1 MPSALAWITSRP
13 RVVLSAF
20 ALFYAV
26 LGLSV
31 LAPEAVYSGDIG
43 VKYVQARALG
53 LHRFASMDIPYPG
66 TFLDPDGEFLP
77 MRPPFIMFTA
87 GTTQAIFSPLS
98 AVFQAVV
105 VGLAGIRGLIMLS
118 IVGAVGTLWAASVLI
133 PAGGRAALLVALG
146 IGSPLWFYGV
156 SGWEHAPAVALGTAA
171 FALAV
176 RARDV
181 RAAATAGAL
190 LGAAAVLRDEVLLL
204 LPGVLLA
211 LWWQTR
217 TVRTIAAAVG
227 AMLVPLVC
235 AAAVEVLWFQ
245 RPAAAHLRHAVH
257 LVQRAAH
264 LTDAANPDVP
274 VLVPLT
280 MRDRYETV
288 VQYWLV
294 GYGNDSL
301 IALGGTGLVLALALQ
316 RLGKSSLA
324 LLLWL
329 AGIVA
334 LAAADL
340 QDVVMAPKWV
350 AGLLRGSPYLVFA
363 LLPLPVKSA
372 TSGWLRRAILIAAAA
387 YLVIALAGVD
397 TTGGK
402 SLGPRLLLPLVPLLA
417 ASALLAIQAISRSN
431 DSGQIRWDRGR
442 RTGLYR
448 DCDSCVWFNPGVC
461 RAQSHGRERPARRG
475 RFG

>member
-1 MPSALAWITSRP
+1 MPSALAWMTSRP

-26 LGLSV
+26 LGLWV

-53 LHRFASMDIPYPG
+53 LHRFTSMDIPYPG

-77 MRPPFIMFTA
+77 MRPPFVMFTA

-98 AVFQAVV
+98 AVFQAVA

-118 IVGAVGTLWAASVLI
+118 IVGAVVTLGAASVLV

-146 IGSPLWFYGV
+146 IGGPLWFYGV

-171 FALAV
+171 FALSV
-176 RARDV
+176 GGRGV

-190 LGAAAVLRDEVLLL
+190 LGAGAVLRDEVLLL

-235 AAAVEVLWFQ
+235 AAAVEVFWFQ

-288 VQYWLV
+288 IQYWLL
-294 GYGNDSL
+294 GYGNDWL
-301 IALGGTGLVLALALQ
+301 IALGVVWTWSGP
-316 RLGKSSLA
+316 RP
-324 LLLWL
+324 
-329 AGIVA
+329 
-334 LAAADL
+334 AAAR
-340 QDVVMAPKWV
+340 QVVPRLARV
-350 AGLLRGSPYLVFA
+350 AGRH
-363 LLPLPVKSA
+363 
-372 TSGWLRRAILIAAAA
+372 RRA
-387 YLVIALAGVD
+387 
-397 TTGGK
+397 GG
-402 SLGPRLLLPLVPLLA
+402 G
-417 ASALLAIQAISRSN
+417 
-431 DSGQIRWDRGR
+431 
-442 RTGLYR
+442 
-448 DCDSCVWFNPGVC
+448 
-461 RAQSHGRERPARRG
+461 
-475 RFG
+475 